1 MSINISDQSPINM
14 DDKTRT
20 GKKSQKLR
28 SQDDPKFTDTKIIS
42 KLLEDL
48 KIVNIFEDDDSSSRS
63 ESFDDR
69 NKSNPGNK
77 DSLSNHNPPEKSL
90 TTNTCMVCSEIFED
104 LLEQRQHFKLDWH
117 RYNLKRKLQGLSRI
131 PEDEFNIL
139 VENNSLDG
147 LDVLKRKCS
156 EVSDDDEVESLSGSE
171 SESDSED
178 SEISDRK
185 ENEIDDKTLNSK
197 HDDDVIK
204 QFRHPK
210 IFVESNRRKYSI
222 YKCILS
228 PKEDDM
234 RNVSSAEWLNSI
246 QELPERLNWAIFML
260 GGGHFAAAVFN
271 GEQVVAH
278 KTFHCYTVRRKQGG
292 GQSAADNKSGGK
304 HKSAGASLRRY
315 NEASLAQHVQDI
327 VQSWQQEYLSKC
339 HLIFYRAA
347 SSNRKILFGSA
358 TGSTKNNPILGN
370 KDPRVRSIPFPTR
383 RATFKELKRVHQC
396 LITIQPCKEI
406 QPLPSTSA
414 KLKDSANLGNENHI
428 SDRRPR
434 QGKSM
439 NSHKISQKQIRRSK
453 SRESPKRQLPDF
465 VQKLADSTLS
475 DAEKSNSSDVELHF
489 EVHEV
494 MTETLKEYDHTP
506 VKGKKK
512 GKKKGKT
519 KNLADDTAGGQ
530 DEFERSNHDWL
541 DEVMNQLTTACKV
554 GNKNLLIETIS
565 ATRNMIEKDDSD
577 EQPAHNDIKCVEDIL
592 NNGFGGVTTALHI
605 ASQYGYNSIIEVLLD
620 HGADP
625 TIKDKSIK
633 TPYNLAP
640 NRETRNVFRR
650 FQARWPE
657 RYNWTDACIP
667 TNDLLTPEEEAR
679 QEEKRK
685 EKRKAQRKVKKEKE
699 AIVKQNIAAVQKE
712 EREREAFLKL
722 SDREKRALA
731 AERRILAANANVD
744 NAGPTKE
751 KAELI
756 SLSIQRCYQCGCDI
770 TGKTPFEYQNF
781 RFCTPKCVKEHRK
794 KCAT

>member
-1 MSINISDQSPINM
+1 M

-20 GKKSQKLR
+20 GKKSHKLG

-42 KLLEDL
+42 KLLEEL

-63 ESFDDR
+63 ESFDGR
-69 NKSNPGNK
+69 NKSSPKNK
-77 DSLSNHNPPEKSL
+77 DSQSNYNPQEKSL

-104 LLEQRQHFKLDWH
+104 LSEQRQHFKLDWH

-139 VENNSLDG
+139 VESNSLDG

-156 EVSDDDEVESLSGSE
+156 EVSYDDEVESLSGSE

-185 ENEIDDKTLNSK
+185 DNEIDDKTPDSK

-234 RNVSSAEWLNSI
+234 RNVSSKEWLNSI
-246 QELPERLNWAIFML
+246 QELPKRLNWAIFML
-260 GGGHFAAAVFN
+260 GGGHFAAAVFD

-347 SSNRKILFGSA
+347 SSNRKILFGSV
-358 TGSTKNNPILGN
+358 TGSTKNNPILVN

-414 KLKDSANLGNENHI
+414 KLKDSANLANENDI
-428 SDRRPR
+428 SDRKPR
-434 QGKSM
+434 QNKSM
-439 NSHKISQKQIRRSK
+439 NSNKISQKQIRRSK

-475 DAEKSNSSDVELHF
+475 DAERSDSSDAELNF
-489 EVHEV
+489 EVQEV
-494 MTETLKEYDHTP
+494 LTETLKEYDNTP

-512 GKKKGKT
+512 GKRKGKT
-519 KNLADDTAGGQ
+519 KNLADDTADQ
-530 DEFERSNHDWL
+530 QHEFEQSNHDWL

-565 ATRNMIEKDDSD
+565 ATRNMFEKDYLG
-577 EQPAHNDIKCVEDIL
+577 EQPAHNDIKCIEDIL

-605 ASQYGYNSIIEVLLD
+605 ASQCGHNSIIEVLLE

-625 TIKDKSIK
+625 TIKDKSLK
-633 TPYNLAP
+633 TPYNLAS

-650 FQARWPE
+650 FQAKWPE
-657 RYNWTDACIP
+657 RYNWKDACIP

-685 EKRKAQRKVKKEKE
+685 EKKKAQRKLKKEKE
-699 AIVKQNIAAVQKE
+699 AIVKQNMAAIQKE

-731 AERRILAANANVD
+731 AERRILAANAKVD

-751 KAELI
+751 NAELI
-756 SLSIQRCYQCGCDI
+756 SLSIQRCYQCGYDI

-794 KCAT
+794 KCAI